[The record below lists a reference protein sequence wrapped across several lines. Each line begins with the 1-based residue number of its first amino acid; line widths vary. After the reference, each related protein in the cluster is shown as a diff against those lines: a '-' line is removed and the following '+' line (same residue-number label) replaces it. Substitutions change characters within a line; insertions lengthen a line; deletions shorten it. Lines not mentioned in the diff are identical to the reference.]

1 MSAASAATP
10 AARNIAH
17 FAHHAD
23 TVRSA
28 FVQALSL
35 LGVTAAGL
43 TGAAAPC
50 GEGTQPSASLSATA
64 KHFSWSW
71 SSIALSSSHCVSPE
85 SCSSCSPRL
94 KQRSWSTMRRQIF
107 DSMLLR
113 RSTSVS
119 GLLAS
124 ARMRRAKAL
133 MLLGRRTPRPR
144 RCICTVAS
152 LAGSGICPACALALC
167 CSFSAWASNK
177 QSARNQY
184 SSSLWRFRTSFFAGR
199 DSSRS
204 RCSGLPNWA
213 ATCQQLSHGPRRSAA
228 TTTSWLVCLTNMW
241 SHSSALGR
249 RLSAKAFR
257 SASRRPGAHRAS
269 IASEAPVALLD
280 LEGQLLRSTL
290 VEVL

>member
-17 FAHHAD
+17 FAQHAD

-28 FVQALSL
+28 FAQALSL

-43 TGAAAPC
+43 TGATAPC

-64 KHFSWSW
+64 KQFSWSW

-119 GLLAS
+119 GFWQACAKGQGTHLVGAADAAPQALHMHRRVACRQRDLSRVRAS
-124 ARMRRAKAL
+124 AL
-133 MLLGRRTPRPR
+133 MLL
-144 RCICTVAS
+144 
-152 LAGSGICPACALALC
+152 LC
-167 CSFSAWASNK
+167 VGF
-177 QSARNQY
+177 Q
-184 SSSLWRFRTSFFAGR
+184 
-199 DSSRS
+199 
-204 RCSGLPNWA
+204 
-213 ATCQQLSHGPRRSAA
+213 
-228 TTTSWLVCLTNMW
+228 
-241 SHSSALGR
+241 
-249 RLSAKAFR
+249 
-257 SASRRPGAHRAS
+257 
-269 IASEAPVALLD
+269 
-280 LEGQLLRSTL
+280 
-290 VEVL
+290 

>member
-17 FAHHAD
+17 FAQHAD

-28 FVQALSL
+28 IAQALSL

-43 TGAAAPC
+43 AAPC
-50 GEGTQPSASLSATA
+50 GEGTQPSAALSATA

-94 KQRSWSTMRRQIF
+94 NQRSWPTMRRQIF

-133 MLLGRRTPRPR
+133 ILLGRRTPRPR

-167 CSFSAWASNK
+167 CSVSAWASNK

-184 SSSLWRFRTSFFAGR
+184 SSSLWRFRTSFFAGQ

-204 RCSGLPNWA
+204 RCSGLSNIP
-213 ATCQQLSHGPRRSAA
+213 Q
-228 TTTSWLVCLTNMW
+228 
-241 SHSSALGR
+241 LGR
-249 RLSAKAFR
+249 NLPTAKPLATPLRSHDHLVACLLDKHMEPFQRARAAAFR
-257 SASRRPGAHRAS
+257 
-269 IASEAPVALLD
+269 
-280 LEGQLLRSTL
+280 EG
-290 VEVL
+290 V

>member
-17 FAHHAD
+17 FAQHAD

-28 FVQALSL
+28 FAQALSL
-35 LGVTAAGL
+35 LGVTAAGV

-50 GEGTQPSASLSATA
+50 GEGTQPSASLCATA

-124 ARMRRAKAL
+124 ARVRRVKAL
-133 MLLGRRTPRPR
+133 ILLGRRTPRPIGVAYAASR
-144 RCICTVAS
+144 RLPAAGFVPRAPRASALLLLLCVGFQQAVGAKPVLEFLVA
-152 LAGSGICPACALALC
+152 LQDLILRR
-167 CSFSAWASNK
+167 
-177 QSARNQY
+177 AR
-184 SSSLWRFRTSFFAGR
+184 LKPIG
-199 DSSRS
+199 
-204 RCSGLPNWA
+204 A
-213 ATCQQLSHGPRRSAA
+213 ATCQRLSHWPRRSAA

-249 RLSAKAFR
+249 RLAAKVFR

-269 IASEAPVALLD
+269 IASEAPVKQPCWIWKDSSSVARL
-280 LEGQLLRSTL
+280 
-290 VEVL
+290 